1 MSVALKTDQRT
12 AVSGASSNVRKP
24 LPEIALVGTCAL
36 LYSLM
41 RVRFCASKTISGLTS
56 NSRSTHG
63 SPTTRGSPMFQRFSI
78 PFHSL
83 P

>member
-36 LYSLM
+36 LY
-41 RVRFCASKTISGLTS
+41 R
-56 NSRSTHG
+56 
-63 SPTTRGSPMFQRFSI
+63 
-78 PFHSL
+78 
-83 P
+83 